1 MSELPIADEKV
12 LTFDLNQ
19 CSEREFCEV
28 FGADADLA
36 RNLVEYRQE
45 VLHVFKF
52 AQLLKLRGMSP
63 ERIAAWSAPKPASP
77 PHAEFQGAL
86 GLPTE
91 KPETI
96 ENLLGALARRTGA
109 AGGLLAARDGAPILS
124 AAANG
129 AAQETLAAA
138 AVRLTRPVQ
147 EDLIQMRFGA
157 ADAQVARYEGNDLL
171 FLPASAFYLA
181 AIQPAGGSLG
191 EHLALWKTLADMVRA
206 RVPPRMIID
215 NHTKVTE
222 SDIAFDCPKCHLRLV
237 VDRAGIGFGF
247 PCPRCKTQVTVPPET
262 TSFSSFIQPKDL
274 VLGPK
279 GA

>member
-1 MSELPIADEKV
+1 MSELPVADEKV

-28 FGADADLA
+28 FGADVDLA

-45 VLHVFKF
+45 VLHIFKF

-63 ERIAAWSAPKPASP
+63 ERVAAWSAPKPADV

-91 KPETI
+91 KPEPI
-96 ENLLGALARRTGA
+96 ERLLGALTRRTGA
-109 AGGLLAARDGAPILS
+109 AGCLLAARDGALILT
-124 AAANG
+124 AAQG

-138 AVRLTRPVQ
+138 AGRLARPVQ
-147 EDLIQMRFGA
+147 EDLIQMRLGM
-157 ADAQVARYEGNDLL
+157 ADVQAVSYEGHDLL
-171 FLPASAFYLA
+171 VLPTSAFYLVA
-181 AIQPAGGSLG
+181 LQPAGGLNG
-191 EHLALWKTLADMVRA
+191 ETLALWKTLARAVRA

-215 NHTKVTE
+215 NHAKVTD

-279 GA
+279 GV